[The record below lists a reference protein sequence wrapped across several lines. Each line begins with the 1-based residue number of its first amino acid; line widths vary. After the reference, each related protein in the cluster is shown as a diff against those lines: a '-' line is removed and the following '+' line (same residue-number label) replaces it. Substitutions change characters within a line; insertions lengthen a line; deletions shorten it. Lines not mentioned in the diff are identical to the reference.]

1 MEALKIVQAE
11 NGNSLSAESIQAVA
25 NYLEMPSIAA
35 AVFLSEVFV
44 ISVANLKHGC
54 TNTRP

>member
-35 AVFLSEVFV
+35 AAFLVHFKRMALFL
-44 ISVANLKHGC
+44 I
-54 TNTRP
+54 